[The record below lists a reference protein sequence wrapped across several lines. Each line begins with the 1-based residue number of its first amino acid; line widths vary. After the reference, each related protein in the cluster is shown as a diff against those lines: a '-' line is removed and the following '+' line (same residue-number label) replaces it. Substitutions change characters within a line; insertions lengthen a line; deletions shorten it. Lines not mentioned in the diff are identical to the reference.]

1 MDSLRPLLAQNRA
14 AFTAVS
20 SQYGMG
26 VNDWDP
32 GMACFSWGKCRDN
45 IAEHFFGS
53 HVPACVLRLLGRDCW
68 HTVFA
73 LAGCQTCVSSPT
85 RAGLGGKQAGMCK
98 GVLRTLCRHSAEDGV
113 AINVVAKGYFV
124 VEEGGGRWKKVAES
138 GRG

>member
-45 IAEHFFGS
+45 IAEHFFWF
-53 HVPACVLRLLGRDCW
+53 ACACFRAGTVGRQFLRLPIARR
-68 HTVFA
+68 VFQVQRE
-73 LAGCQTCVSSPT
+73 LVWVESRQVCVRGCCGLCAGI
-85 RAGLGGKQAGMCK
+85 R
-98 GVLRTLCRHSAEDGV
+98 LRTVLLSMLWRKDISWWKRVEEDGR
-113 AINVVAKGYFV
+113 
-124 VEEGGGRWKKVAES
+124 RWKKVEES